1 MTEAPLGL
9 LSDIRIL
16 SFTQWLLGPAAVQY
30 LADMGAD
37 VIKVEPPG
45 TGAFERS
52 WAGADT
58 FRNGV
63 SVFFLLAN
71 RNQRSLTLNLK
82 HPEGPAIAR
91 RLVERAD
98 VLVENFRPGV
108 MDRLGLGYQDVR
120 AINPRIVY
128 ASASGF
134 GQQSPFRDLPGQDL
148 IIQAMSGLAAATGR
162 AAEPPTPVGA
172 AVVDQHGASLL
183 AMGIL
188 AALIRRERTGE
199 GQRVEV
205 TMLEAAFD
213 LQLEPLVYFMNGG
226 KVQRPKEPLA
236 SSFHQAPYGIYQTRD
251 GYLAISLS
259 PVSTIRE
266 ALGKPEELIPYEDP
280 SITVQKREEIH
291 RALAP
296 YFRTRDTREWVVILR
311 GRGVWCAPVQRYDEV
326 LQDPVVKN
334 LNPFVEIDHPRAG
347 RVKLLKHPVRYGGR
361 STTIR
366 RLPPDVG
373 EHTREIL
380 EELGYST
387 AEIARLRGVGAI

>member
-1 MTEAPLGL
+1 MIEAPLEL
-9 LSDIRIL
+9 LSGIRIL
-16 SFTQWLLGPAAVQY
+16 SFTQWLLGPVAVQY
-30 LADMGAD
+30 LADMGAG
-37 VIKVEPPG
+37 VIKIEPPG
-45 TGAFERS
+45 TGAFERG
-52 WAGADT
+52 WAGGNT

-82 HPEGPAIAR
+82 HPEGLAIAR

-120 AINPRIVY
+120 AINPRMIY

-148 IIQAMSGLAAATGR
+148 IIQAISGLAVATGR
-162 AAEPPTPVGA
+162 AGEPPTPVGA

-188 AALIRRERTGE
+188 AALLQRERAGE

-205 TMLEAAFD
+205 TMLEAALD
-213 LQLEPLVYFMNGG
+213 LQLEPLVYFLNGG
-226 KVQRPKEPLA
+226 KVERPKEPLA

-259 PVSTIRE
+259 PVSAIRD
-266 ALGKPEELIPYEDP
+266 ALGGPEELIPYENP
-280 SITVQKREEIH
+280 SIAMEKREEIY
-291 RALAP
+291 RVLAP
-296 YFRTRDTREWVVILR
+296 YFRTRDTREWVEILR
-311 GRGVWCAPVQRYDEV
+311 GRGVWCAPVQWYDEV
-326 LQDPVVKN
+326 LQDPAIKY

-361 STTIR
+361 GAALH

-380 EELGYST
+380 EELGYSQ
-387 AEIARLRGVGAI
+387 AEIDRLRAVGAI

>member
-1 MTEAPLGL
+1 MIEAPLEL
-9 LSDIRIL
+9 LSGIRIL
-16 SFTQWLLGPAAVQY
+16 SFTQWLLGPVAVQY
-30 LADMGAD
+30 LADMGAG
-37 VIKVEPPG
+37 VIKIEPPG
-45 TGAFERS
+45 TGAFERG
-52 WAGADT
+52 WAGGNT

-82 HPEGPAIAR
+82 HPEGLAIAR

-120 AINPRIVY
+120 AINPRMIY

-134 GQQSPFRDLPGQDL
+134 GQQSPSRDLPGQDL

-162 AAEPPTPVGA
+162 AGEPPTPVGA

-188 AALIRRERTGE
+188 AALLQRERTGE

-205 TMLEAAFD
+205 TMFEAALD
-213 LQLEPLVYFMNGG
+213 LQLEPLVYFLNGG
-226 KVQRPKEPLA
+226 KVERPKEPLG

-259 PVSTIRE
+259 PVSAIRD
-266 ALGKPEELIPYEDP
+266 ALGGPEELIPYEDP
-280 SITVQKREEIH
+280 SIVMEKREEIY

-296 YFRTRDTREWVVILR
+296 YFRTRDTREWVEILR
-311 GRGVWCAPVQRYDEV
+311 GRGVWCAPVQWYDEV
-326 LQDPVVKN
+326 LQDPAMKY
-334 LNPFVEIDHPRAG
+334 LNPLVEIDHQRAG
-347 RVKLLKHPVRYGGR
+347 RVKLLNHPVRYGGR
-361 STTIR
+361 SAALR

-380 EELGYST
+380 EELGYSQ
-387 AEIARLRGVGAI
+387 AEIDRLRAVGTI

>member
-1 MTEAPLGL
+1 MTEAQLAL

-16 SFTQWLLGPAAVQY
+16 SFTQGLLGPAAVQH
-30 LADMGAD
+30 LADMGAS
-37 VIKVEPPG
+37 VIKIEPPG

-82 HPEGPAIAR
+82 HAEGLAIAR

-120 AINPRIVY
+120 AINPRIIY

-162 AAEPPTPVGA
+162 AGEPPTPVGA

-188 AALIRRERTGE
+188 AALIQRGQAGE

-226 KVQRPKEPLA
+226 KVQRP
-236 SSFHQAPYGIYQTRD
+236 
-251 GYLAISLS
+251 
-259 PVSTIRE
+259 
-266 ALGKPEELIPYEDP
+266 
-280 SITVQKREEIH
+280 
-291 RALAP
+291 
-296 YFRTRDTREWVVILR
+296 
-311 GRGVWCAPVQRYDEV
+311 
-326 LQDPVVKN
+326 
-334 LNPFVEIDHPRAG
+334 
-347 RVKLLKHPVRYGGR
+347 
-361 STTIR
+361 
-366 RLPPDVG
+366 
-373 EHTREIL
+373 
-380 EELGYST
+380 
-387 AEIARLRGVGAI
+387 

>member
-1 MTEAPLGL
+1 MSEAPLEL
-9 LSDIRIL
+9 LSGIRIL

-37 VIKVEPPG
+37 VIKIEPPG
-45 TGAFERS
+45 TGAFERG
-52 WAGADT
+52 WAGGNT

-82 HPEGPAIAR
+82 HPEGLAITQ

-108 MDRLGLGYQDVR
+108 MDRLSLGYQNVR
-120 AINPRIVY
+120 AINPGIIY

-134 GQQSPFRDLPGQDL
+134 GQESPFRHLPGQDL

-162 AAEPPTPVGA
+162 AGEPPTPAGA

-188 AALIRRERTGE
+188 AALLQKKRAGE

-205 TMLEAAFD
+205 TMLEAALD
-213 LQLEPLVYFMNGG
+213 LQLEPVVYFLNGG
-226 KVQRPKEPLA
+226 KVERPREPLG
-236 SSFHQAPYGIYQTRD
+236 SSFHQGPYGVYQTQD
-251 GYLAISLS
+251 GYLVISLS
-259 PVSTIRE
+259 PVTAIRE
-266 ALGKPEELIPYEDP
+266 ALGGPEELIPYEDP
-280 SITVQKREEIH
+280 SITMEKREEIH
-291 RALAP
+291 RVLAP
-296 YFRTRDTREWVVILR
+296 FFRTRETKESVEILQAH
-311 GRGVWCAPVQRYDEV
+311 GVWCAPVQWYDRA
-326 LQDPVVKN
+326 LQDPAVKY
-334 LNPFVEIDHPRAG
+334 LDPFVEIDHPRAG
-347 RVKLLKHPVRYGGR
+347 RVTLLKHPVRYGGR
-361 STTIR
+361 GATIR
-366 RLPPDVG
+366 LLPPEVG

-380 EELGYST
+380 EELGYSQ
-387 AEIARLRGVGAI
+387 AEAGRLRSVGAI

>member
-1 MTEAPLGL
+1 MAEAALSL
-9 LSDIRIL
+9 LSGIKIL

-37 VIKVEPPG
+37 VIKIETPG
-45 TGAFERS
+45 EGAWERR
-52 WAGADT
+52 WAGGDT

-82 HPEGPAIAR
+82 HPEGLVIAQ
-91 RLVERAD
+91 RLVEHSD

-108 MDRLGLGYQDVR
+108 MERFGLGYEDVR
-120 AINPRIVY
+120 AINPRMIY

-148 IIQAMSGLAAATGR
+148 ILQAISGLAAATGR
-162 AAEPPTPVGA
+162 AGEPPTPAGA

-188 AALIRRERTGE
+188 GALLLRERTGE

-205 TMLEAAFD
+205 TMLEAALD
-213 LQLEPLVYFMNGG
+213 LQLEPVVYFLNGG
-226 KVQRPKEPLA
+226 KVERPKEPLG
-236 SSFHQAPYGIYQTRD
+236 SSYHQAPYGIYQTRD

-259 PVSTIRE
+259 PVSSIRD
-266 ALGKPEELIPYEDP
+266 ALGGPSELIPYEDP
-280 SITVQKREEIH
+280 TIAMVQREEIY
-291 RALAP
+291 RALDP
-296 YFRTRDTREWVVILR
+296 FFRTRETKELVESLR
-311 GRGVWCAPVQRYDEV
+311 ARGVWCAPVQWYDEA
-326 LQDPVVKN
+326 LQDPVVRH
-334 LNPFVEIDHPRAG
+334 LDPFLEIEHPRAK
-347 RVKLLKHPVRYGGR
+347 RVKLLKHPIRYGGKGAAV
-361 STTIR
+361 R
-366 RLPPDVG
+366 RLPPDLG

-380 EELGYST
+380 DELGYS
-387 AEIARLRGVGAI
+387 EGQIERFREVGTV